1 MAQLTAIVK
10 QLKKERDRLE
20 RQLHGMNA
28 ALVAFAS
35 VYSGAK
41 PSRKRRK
48 LSIAARKR
56 IASAQ
61 RARWAKI
68 KGQRNSVP
76 IASKRTMSASTR
88 RRIAAA
94 QRARWAKFRT
104 KRDKKSS

>member
-68 KGQRNSVP
+68 KGQRKSVP
-76 IASKRTMSASTR
+76 IDSKRTLSASTR
-88 RRIAAA
+88 RRIAAT
-94 QRARWAKFRT
+94 QTARWAKFKA
-104 KRDKKSS
+104 KREKRAA